1 MMTAVA
7 VIKNFNL
14 IREKVDVGTM
24 NERNALD
31 EIVEDYEN

>member
-1 MMTAVA
+1 MTAVA

-24 NERNALD
+24 NERNTLD